1 MSIANK
7 YLRYGDRFV
16 IFGADT
22 ISHYDVA
29 LKFGTYK
36 PNSAG
41 FVVFKDGKPK
51 CYGHSVS
58 LQIPAGA
65 TDSEDLAKFLGLG
78 GGHAN
83 E

>member
-22 ISHYDVA
+22 ISHLDVA
-29 LKFGTYK
+29 LKFGKYK

-41 FVVFKDGKPK
+41 FVFFKDGKPE
-51 CYGHSVS
+51 CYGHSES
-58 LQIPAGA
+58 LSVYSGQ
-65 TDSEDLAKFLGLG
+65 TDSADMAKFLGVDG
-78 GGHAN
+78 SHD
-83 E
+83 

>member
-1 MSIANK
+1 MSVVKK

-22 ISHYDVA
+22 ISHFDVA
-29 LKFGTYK
+29 LVFGKYK

-41 FVVFKDGKPK
+41 FVFFKDGKPE
-51 CYGHSVS
+51 CYGFSSS
-58 LQIPAGA
+58 LDVGSGL
-65 TDSEDLAKFLGLG
+65 TDSADMAKFLGIG
-78 GGHAN
+78 